1 MRTLRAALLASVC
14 LATPSHAEDQD
25 QIERGRTLAEA
36 RCAPCHAVGP
46 VGKSLNPNALP
57 FRTLMQLYRVENMEQ
72 ALEET
77 IAAAL
82 KEPHSNPPFEL
93 SQAEIDDLIA
103 YLASLEH

>member
-1 MRTLRAALLASVC
+1 
-14 LATPSHAEDQD
+14 
-25 QIERGRTLAEA
+25 
-36 RCAPCHAVGP
+36 
-46 VGKSLNPNALP
+46 LNPNALP

-77 IAAAL
+77 IASAL